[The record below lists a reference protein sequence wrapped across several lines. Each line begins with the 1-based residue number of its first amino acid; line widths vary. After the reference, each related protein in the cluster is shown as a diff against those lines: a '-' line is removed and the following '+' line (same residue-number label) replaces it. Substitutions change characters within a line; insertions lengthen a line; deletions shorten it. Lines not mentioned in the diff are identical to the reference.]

1 MSDGRTELEKASWG
15 WHWEALRQSY
25 FTRLGNYHRAEECR
39 LLADKWQQRR
49 DALWAETQG
58 GLTDG

>member
-1 MSDGRTELEKASWG
+1 MAETRSELEKAAWG

-25 FTRLGNYHRAEECR
+25 YANHGNHRQAEACR

-49 DALWAETQG
+49 DALWGEAQG
-58 GLTDG
+58 DEANA